1 MISEDVADFFAV
13 LESRGFDPEVF
24 ERISASREDQRGFPG
39 PVAVQ
44 LGKSSIQ
51 GTGVFATGD
60 FAAGD
65 VVAPARVE
73 GKRTPAGR
81 YTNHAKSPNA
91 VMALRENG
99 DIDLTATQPIS
110 AGEEVTVNYRQ
121 VLELID

>member
-1 MISEDVADFFAV
+1 MISEDVADFFAF

-24 ERISASREDQRGFPG
+24 ERVSASREDQRDFPEPA
-39 PVAVQ
+39 PVR

-51 GTGVFATGD
+51 GLGVFATRD
-60 FAAGD
+60 FSEGE

-81 YTNHAKSPNA
+81 YTNHAKAPNGA
-91 VMALRENG
+91 MVLRENG

-121 VLELID
+121 VLELIH

>member
-1 MISEDVADFFAV
+1 MISEDVADFFAF

-24 ERISASREDQRGFPG
+24 ERISASHEDQRGFPS

-60 FAAGD
+60 FEAGD